1 MEQSLKK
8 SGEKQGSPMI
18 RVASFIVD
26 KRMLFFLLYIL
37 ITVFSLFSSGWVG
50 VENDLS
56 EYLSET
62 TETRQGLDLMDQEFI
77 TYGSAKIMAANVT
90 WEQAQDL
97 CEKIRESDG
106 VLDVTRS
113 EEHSL
118 NSSHD

>member
-8 SGEKQGSPMI
+8 QSGEKQGSPII

-56 EYLSET
+56 EYLSESV
-62 TETRQGLDLMDQEFI
+62 TEPLSALQKQLLLRHRQR
-77 TYGSAKIMAANVT
+77 A
-90 WEQAQDL
+90 
-97 CEKIRESDG
+97 
-106 VLDVTRS
+106 
-113 EEHSL
+113 
-118 NSSHD
+118 